1 MLDHDR
7 ILKLPRRLFA
17 LVAML
22 ALASLP
28 ASAQFGKN
36 KVTYEQFEW
45 KVYKAPH
52 FDVHYYPATEP
63 FLEDIVSYAESAY
76 LKISRDLDHELTFRV
91 PLITY
96 KTHGEFQQ
104 TNITLAELP
113 DGVGAFAEPVQYRM
127 VLPIDLPPD
136 KLYQLIAHELTHIFE
151 FSYFYEGYLGR
162 ALRGQ
167 APTWLM
173 EGLASYLAQD
183 EDHLDRMAI
192 RDAVVNNV
200 LPPIQALNQVTFLTY
215 RYGHAVFDYIEQ
227 EHGIE
232 GLRTFLFEFKKVV
245 LTGNLPKAIKEAFG
259 YDIDEFNRRFNR
271 YLRRKYVPV
280 LLEKKSPDDY
290 GKALGEGKLRNT
302 VSFSP
307 TLSPSG
313 ELIAALAVPGM
324 ELDLLVMSAEGGKKI
339 RNVTK
344 GWTNQYRQLVTEVF
358 SGRRDL
364 SWSPVADHVATF
376 VRRENKWPLR
386 IFDALSGKTVREI
399 VFDDIVQCS
408 SPAYSPDGRRV
419 AFEGNRNGV
428 VDVFEVDLETQE
440 IRNLTQD
447 DFFDA
452 NPWYS
457 TDGRTLLYNRRIGS
471 YWKLFTVDLADPSK
485 KTQLTFGPSSDIQPS
500 FSRDGATVYFSSDRN
515 EYGVFNLYAL
525 DLTSGSIHQYTD
537 VVGGCFGPVEMAGVD
552 GGAVIVYSAF
562 YEGTFRLY
570 RMPLRSPERTIDVAE
585 TQDPAT
591 EVEPYE
597 PPIRLRADEDK
608 KSAYRSRWDID
619 APSIG
624 VGVTDDGTFLGN
636 VDVRFSDLLGDQ
648 RAVVSAAT
656 VEEFQSYYGSYFNL
670 KRRWH
675 WGGTVYQYSDFF
687 YDQFSGER
695 QTRRYKATGAS
706 LFAQYP
712 FSRHYRIDVETG
724 VVDSS
729 LNQLIGADPTTG
741 APIYGATDDLSG
753 LLAASFVGDTTRYQS
768 FGPFQGKRFEVGARF
783 GPSISGDF
791 DGNFLEYRLDYRAYM
806 QFTRRSTLAWRLGTV
821 WNAGDRQNT
830 YGFGGINQ
838 LRGYEYREFAGSRIL
853 WSNLELRF
861 PLVDELRFPI
871 LALTSIRGFFFF
883 DIGAAWYDDEV
894 LADGA
899 FVGTDPWYD
908 PLSGLIRADY
918 SQPTPVLIPFDMWDS
933 VNNQLQDARA
943 SWGVGFQFFFLGGLQ
958 FNWVWSWQADHTQ
971 YVYALNS
978 FGQPDLS
985 QPPVP
990 TTFDPDGVVSDF
1002 YIQFDW

>member
-1 MLDHDR
+1 
-7 ILKLPRRLFA
+7 
-17 LVAML
+17 VAAFVVTL
-22 ALASLP
+22 GLASGP
-28 ASAQFGKN
+28 VAAQFGQN
-36 KVTYEQFEW
+36 KVTYERFEW
-45 KVYKAPH
+45 KVYAAPH

-76 LKISRDLDHELTFRV
+76 LKISRDLDHELAFRV
-91 PLITY
+91 PLVTY

-151 FSYFYEGYLGR
+151 YSYFYEGYLGR

-173 EGLASYLAQD
+173 EGLASYLAGD
-183 EDHLDRMAI
+183 EDNLDRMAI
-192 RDAVVNNV
+192 RDAVVNNI
-200 LPPIQALNQVTFLTY
+200 LPPIEALNQVTFLTY
-215 RYGHAVFDYIEQ
+215 RYGHAVFDFIEQ

-245 LTGNLPKAIKEAFG
+245 LTGNLPKAIKESFG
-259 YDIDEFNRRFNR
+259 YEIDEFNRRFNR

-290 GKALGEGKLRNT
+290 GRVLGEGKLKYV

-313 ELIAALAVPGM
+313 ELIAALAVPKM
-324 ELDLLVMSAEGGKKI
+324 ELDLLVLSAEGGKKI

-344 GWTNQYRQLVTEVF
+344 GWTNKYRSLVTEVF
-358 SGRRDL
+358 AGRRDL
-364 SWSPVADHVATF
+364 SWSPVADHVAAF

-386 IFDALSGKTVREI
+386 IFDALSGKTVHEI
-399 VFDDIVQCS
+399 VFDDIFQCS
-408 SPAYSPDGRRV
+408 SPAFSPDGRRV

-428 VDVFEVDLETQE
+428 VDLFEVDLETRE
-440 IRNLTQD
+440 VRNLTQD

-457 TDGRTLLYNRRIGS
+457 ADGRTLLYNRRIGS
-471 YWKLFTVDLADPSK
+471 YWKMFTVDLSDPSK

-500 FSRDGATVYFSSDRN
+500 FSRDGAHVYFASDRS

-525 DLTSGSIHQYTD
+525 DLSTGATHQYTD
-537 VVGGCFGPVEMAGVD
+537 VVGGCFGPVEMTGGD
-552 GGAVIVYSAF
+552 GEPVLVYSAF

-585 TQDPAT
+585 SQDTTA

-597 PPIRLRADEDK
+597 PPIRLTTDETK
-608 KSAYRSRWDID
+608 KSPYKRRWDID

-648 RAVVSAAT
+648 RAIVSVAT
-656 VEEFQSYYGSYFNL
+656 VEQFQSYYGTYINL

-675 WGGTVYQYSDFF
+675 LGGTIYQYADFF
-687 YDQFSGER
+687 YDPYSGER
-695 QTRRYKATGAS
+695 QRQYKATGAS
-706 LFAQYP
+706 VFGQYP
-712 FSRHYRIDVETG
+712 FNRHYRLDLEAGI
-724 VVDSS
+724 VDSS
-729 LNQLIGADPTTG
+729 LNQLVGVNSVGGAVYEQTE
-741 APIYGATDDLSG
+741 DLSG
-753 LLAASFVGDTTRYQS
+753 LFSASFIGDTARYQR
-768 FGPFQGKRFEVGARF
+768 FGPFQGKRFEIGARF

-791 DGNFLEYRLDYRAYM
+791 DGNFLEYRLDFRTYT
-806 QFTRRSTLAWRLGTV
+806 QLTRRSTLAWRLGTV
-821 WNAGDRQNT
+821 WSTGGRQNT

-838 LRGYEYREFAGSRIL
+838 LRGYEYREFSGSRIL

-871 LALTSIRGFFFF
+871 LALQAIRGFFFL
-883 DIGAAWYDDEV
+883 DVGAAWFDEEV
-894 LADGA
+894 FAGGS
-899 FVGTDPWYD
+899 FSGQDPWYD
-908 PLSGLIRADY
+908 PRYGVIRADY
-918 SQPTPVLIPFDMWDS
+918 SRLVPVLIPFDAWDS
-933 VNNQLQDARA
+933 QNGQLQDARA
-943 SWGVGFQFFFLGGLQ
+943 SYGVGFQFFFLGGLQ
-958 FNWVWSWQADHTQ
+958 FNWIWAWPVDYTQ
-971 YVYALNS
+971 YEYARDV
-978 FGQPDLS
+978 FGQIDLS

-990 TTFDPDGVVSDF
+990 VTFDAGGVVSDF